1 VEQPSWTDKKIQ
13 EASQLPLKDAAF
25 SLWKQRHRL
34 EPRRPVPQKQ
44 GSRSN
49 LSNPAE
55 FTRTVLSAIASV
67 RVAYAT
73 AHDGPTFDWLRDAHP
88 EASDEKVKAA
98 IRVAVKLDQDCS
110 KYFSYQSP
118 HYIDDVKR
126 AIEMAKKENPG
137 FLESTYKL
145 ADFYL
150 ATEMR

>member
-1 VEQPSWTDKKIQ
+1 M
-13 EASQLPLKDAAF
+13 
-25 SLWKQRHRL
+25 
-34 EPRRPVPQKQ
+34 
-44 GSRSN
+44 
-49 LSNPAE
+49 
-55 FTRTVLSAIASV
+55 
-67 RVAYAT
+67 
-73 AHDGPTFDWLRDAHP
+73 
-88 EASDEKVKAA
+88 KAA